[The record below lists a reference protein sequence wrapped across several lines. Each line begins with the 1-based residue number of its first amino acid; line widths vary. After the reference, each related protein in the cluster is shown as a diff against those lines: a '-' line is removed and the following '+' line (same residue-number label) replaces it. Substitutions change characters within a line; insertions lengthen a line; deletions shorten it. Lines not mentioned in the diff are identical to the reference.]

1 VGNWFGKLQKIGK
14 ALMLPVAVLPAAALL
29 LRFGAPDVLDIP
41 FVMKAGGAIF
51 DNLALL
57 FAMGI
62 AIGLSHDNG
71 GASGLSGA
79 IGYLVLTNG
88 LKTINPDLNMSVLGG
103 ILSGLVA
110 GYLYN
115 RFYNIKLPDFLGF
128 FAGRRFVPIVT
139 AAAAIVMAGIFG
151 VIWAPIQS
159 IIHSMGEWI
168 IGAGSLGL
176 FVYGIFNRLLIPFG
190 LHHILNSFVWFVFGN
205 YTDATG
211 KVVTGDLNRFFAGDP
226 TAGGFMA
233 GFYLIFM
240 FALPAAALAIYTCA
254 KPENRSR
261 IGGALLSVGF
271 TAFLTGITEPIEF
284 MFMFLA
290 PMLYFLHAI
299 MTGLAM
305 ALVSSMGILHGFGFS
320 AGLIDLLLNW
330 GLATKPA
337 MLIPLGLGFAALYYV
352 VFVWAIKQFNIPTP
366 GRFDDEAE
374 NTKLDNVDS
383 SAFSLN
389 LMEKLGGAEN
399 IEVVDSCI
407 TRLRLTLKN
416 AALLDES
423 EIKALGAAGVIKSG
437 NSVQIIVGTKAEMI
451 ADEMKKLLVER
462 RNHVTKDIRNTSTP
476 NF

>member
-1 VGNWFGKLQKIGK
+1 MGNWFGKLQKIGK

-29 LRFGAPDVLDIP
+29 LRFGAPDVLNIP
-41 FVMKAGGAIF
+41 FVMKAGAAIF

-88 LKTINPDLNMSVLGG
+88 VKTINPDLNMSVLGG

-110 GYLYN
+110 GYMYN
-115 RFYNIKLPDFLGF
+115 KFYNIKLPDFLGF

-151 VIWAPIQS
+151 IIWAPIQGA
-159 IIHSMGEWI
+159 IHSIGEWI
-168 IGAGSLGL
+168 IGAGAFGL
-176 FVYGIFNRLLIPFG
+176 FVFGIFNRLLIPFG

-226 TAGGFMA
+226 SAGGFMA

-240 FALPAAALAIYTCA
+240 FALPGAALAIYTCA
-254 KPENRSR
+254 KPENRKK
-261 IGGALLSVGF
+261 IGGALLSVAF

-290 PMLYFLHAI
+290 PMLYLLHAI

-320 AGLIDLLLNW
+320 AGLIDYLLNW

-352 VFVWAIKQFNIPTP
+352 VFIWAIKQFNIPTP
-366 GRFDDEAE
+366 GRFDDEVE
-374 NTKLDNVDS
+374 NVKLDTVDIS
-383 SAFSLN
+383 SFSLS
-389 LMEKLGGAEN
+389 LMEKLGGVQN

-416 AALLDES
+416 AAQMNEND
-423 EIKALGAAGVIKSG
+423 IKALGAAGVIKSG

-451 ADEMKKLLVER
+451 ADEMKKLLVEGKS
-462 RNHVTKDIRNTSTP
+462 HIQKDQNNTSAP